1 MPPTTGVST
10 DSSVVLKR
18 LLTRLENKTC
28 FDCPAKNPTWASTR
42 FGVFIC
48 LDCSGFHRNLGTH
61 VTFVRSATMDTWS
74 KTDVIRMIKG
84 GNKKARSYFKDH
96 GWHDFNGFHADKY
109 TGRIGQSYKQKLER
123 EVAESTEASTE
134 SVNFDDSSATV
145 IAADV
150 KKTPVLETQ
159 PESKPDPD
167 SIQVTN
173 GDEKDVP
180 SNTTTATQTPM
191 PIVVQAPIAADAS
204 ITSAA
209 ARRPVRRGGLGGAR
223 RRGGAA
229 ARKVGSV
236 GGGGGGST
244 AAIDWSKKG
253 SDVPPG
259 PPVPKLPPKSKMASN
274 GTVPNGTATNGNSAL
289 NNNITP
295 QQYAERFRGK
305 RAISSDDFAP
315 RADTDPNNDL
325 AGRFASAT
333 SLSSSD
339 YFTGHSSP
347 MAAGTAAAGGTA
359 AGGNI
364 AGMADGLFKAA
375 TEGVAQAAD
384 EVTSAFSD
392 FLNKGY
398 A

>member
-1 MPPTTGVST
+1 
-10 DSSVVLKR
+10 
-18 LLTRLENKTC
+18 
-28 FDCPAKNPTWASTR
+28 
-42 FGVFIC
+42 
-48 LDCSGFHRNLGTH
+48 
-61 VTFVRSATMDTWS
+61 MDTWS
-74 KTDVIRMIKG
+74 KTDVIRMVKG

-123 EVAESTEASTE
+123 EVADSTTETSTEAVNTDHSST
-134 SVNFDDSSATV
+134 
-145 IAADV
+145 DV
-150 KKTPVLETQ
+150 KKISVHETR
-159 PESKPDPD
+159 PESNKPDPD
-167 SIQVTN
+167 SIQATN
-173 GDEKDVP
+173 GVEKDTP
-180 SNTTTATQTPM
+180 SNTTTTAAQPPM

-204 ITSAA
+204 ITSVA

-223 RRGGAA
+223 RRGGPA

-236 GGGGGGST
+236 AAAGGGSA

-259 PPVPKLPPKSKMASN
+259 PPVPMLPPKSKMTSN
-274 GTVPNGTATNGNSAL
+274 GTGTNGNSTPNG
-289 NNNITP
+289 NNLTP

-325 AGRFASAT
+325 SGRFASAT

-339 YFTGHSSP
+339 YFTGHAGP
-347 MAAGTAAAGGTA
+347 MAAGAAAAGGAA
-359 AGGNI
+359 AGGNM